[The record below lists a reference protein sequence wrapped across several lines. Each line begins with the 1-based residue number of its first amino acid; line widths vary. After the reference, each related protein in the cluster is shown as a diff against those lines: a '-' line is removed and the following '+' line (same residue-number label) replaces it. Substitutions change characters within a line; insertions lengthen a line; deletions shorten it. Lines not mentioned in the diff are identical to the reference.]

1 MRFVIYVKTGN
12 TESLLYDS
20 EAGSQEYFIGDPK
33 LRIEL
38 NKAGAFTFT
47 ILPSHPLYNSFLRM
61 RTYVR
66 ILLDDEEI
74 YRGRVIQID
83 DSTWMERSIQCEG
96 DLAYLNDSI
105 QYPDQTESTTQ
116 NSDIVTNNNAARD
129 RITDAEQKKKM
140 PSESI
145 TIARVNLSAKNAN
158 HESIQNHFIRFLTVH
173 SSQMNTPR
181 DFGIGNITVDDKD
194 TVQDFTSTNYRDTLS
209 AIEDDLLKYYGGFL
223 QTRRSGDIVYLD
235 WLKTPG
241 GNATQPIK
249 MGMNLIDIQQQ
260 ASDMNAFSRLIPVG
274 DNQLTIESVNDN
286 KNYIQNDSVYNKYGA
301 IYKTESF
308 SDVTTAAELKRQARA
323 WMKKNCKDEP
333 ISLTVEAIDMH
344 LLDGSIEAIKL
355 GTRVNVVSEPHG
367 ISLNLY
373 VTSIEYDI
381 QNPENNTYEIGDPYE
396 TLSQKTKK
404 KKQSTEKSISSAST
418 SAKSASRRAGNLEQ
432 AVNRHAQTI
441 SDVATGL
448 YNIQADTLNIS
459 AKVVT
464 IEADELN
471 LKGKVTTIE
480 GDLLDIHTKAL
491 KIDGERVEITADYA
505 IIGNIIMGASKEE
518 PEDYSM
524 YLIGN
529 TMLSGN
535 LDVGGNFSCS
545 TITVNPEDEN
555 GGLYINGERVNI
567 IDIEK
572 DTQNP
577 NILHIYKADGTQI
590 DFSKATTL
598 SGVWSGSLSDQ
609 GGKKLTV
616 KTDDPQGPSYVVQF
630 EGTYSATRTNLE
642 VGIGGSISIETVM
655 GAKMLSIPVN
665 VSRLTGTSSEPD
677 IVYQTNISAAYN
689 ALLTPL
695 EVTTNGT
702 YNLADDPDHIGYS
715 YVNVST
721 PMYIVYDPAYDDGYG
736 SEKKV
741 VRTSTTGSGYLQ
753 FSLYN
758 SGTPKSTQIYDGR
771 ERITVPANTRV
782 LRFKC
787 GMSVVEELQ
796 LTDYK
801 LGWDAASDTVVVP
814 TTENLTSSISV
825 TVPATTLYVPT
836 VSYSYDLSA
845 DYNHAYLKL
854 EDVIVAQADV
864 PVTTVS
870 ADKGSMI
877 DGQWEADTW
886 SSANKM
892 TVRLFKNGTQVSGGF
907 VVDASGIVSDAVK
920 AVTVTYDKGTMK
932 DGEWLPDTW
941 SSGNKMTVR
950 LYKSGSQVNSFE
962 VDASGIVS
970 GAVNAVTV
978 SADKGSMIDG
988 QWEADTWSSA
998 NKMTV
1003 RLFKN
1008 GTQVSGGFVVDAS
1021 GIYNNGFNAV
1031 DSPTFILPDV
1041 LEINEGRA
1049 TTIPITASVANK
1061 TTGAARTTTQNFSL
1075 ERNTYTNSNN
1085 VKNVVCVNLIDKAD
1099 ANKVYGRISV
1109 ATYWNQGAR
1118 TAWLWRLNSSNK
1130 WVKLTGS
1137 ETIAGGQTLRVRY
1150 TDAAHED
1157 ANVPDAIFYT
1167 SNDSG
1172 GGGGGDSYS
1181 NDMYIK
1187 CTNKVQ
1193 TYPGSTL
1200 YNYTFTCDGANSSL
1214 TTVGA
1219 SLHVH
1224 W

>member
-464 IEADELN
+464 IEADELT
-471 LKGKVTTIE
+471 LRGKVTTIE

-491 KIDGERVEITADYA
+491 KIDGETVEITSDYA
-505 IIGNIIMGASKEE
+505 IIGNIIMGNPPGTSG
-518 PEDYSM
+518 DYEM
-524 YLIGN
+524 HLIGD
-529 TMLSGN
+529 TLLQGD
-535 LDVGGNFSCS
+535 LDVGGEINVDRMNINVETDS
-545 TITVNPEDEN
+545 
-555 GGLYINGERVNI
+555 GGLYINDEKVNI
-567 IDIEK
+567 LDIEQ

-577 NILHIYKADGTQI
+577 NVLHIYKADGTRI
-590 DFSKATTL
+590 DFSRATTL
-598 SGVWSGSLSDQ
+598 SGTWSGSLPA
-609 GGKKLTV
+609 KTLTV
-616 KTDDPQGPSYVVQF
+616 STDDPQGPSYVVQF

-677 IVYQTNISAAYN
+677 IVYQTNINAVYN
-689 ALLTPL
+689 TLLTSR
-695 EVTTNGT
+695 TGSNKISTNGT
-702 YNLADDPDHIGYS
+702 YTPGSDYIGYS
-715 YVNVST
+715 SVEVDVPDKDVGTRFGAGNGNYWVEGFYRSESGAPTISDST
-721 PMYIVYDPAYDDGYG
+721 MAYKL
-736 SEKKV
+736 E
-741 VRTSTTGSGYLQ
+741 TTGSKAGTIVQIKYPETGGTKIPNSAELTVG
-753 FSLYN
+753 SLYTEGLN
-758 SGTPKSTQIYDGR
+758 DVAINKGTWSGGQISFTKSAGTASTKSVQLTAATPVWNGNAATVRIWDGQTADVQQGGLDTGYDVTVNAESKLTSLTASYNGNYTPSSNYIGYSSVKVRVPNTMLVDAAAGTATIGTGGSSSLEFSAGITYSTATHTYVARAIVNNVDMVPRRAVSGTEAYDAGNANRASQVGGLLST
-771 ERITVPANTRV
+771 T
-782 LRFKC
+782 
-787 GMSVVEELQ
+787 
-796 LTDYK
+796 
-801 LGWDAASDTVVVP
+801 DTV
-814 TTENLTSSISV
+814 EQH
-825 TVPATTLYVPT
+825 
-836 VSYSYDLSA
+836 LSA
-845 DYNHAYLKL
+845 GTKYQIVTQYQQADGTWANGGTLVVDTPENVSGEVTIGHSTGPTS
-854 EDVIVAQADV
+854 ESPIVAQPQFYA
-864 PVTTVS
+864 
-870 ADKGSMI
+870 K
-877 DGQWEADTW
+877 
-886 SSANKM
+886 
-892 TVRLFKNGTQVSGGF
+892 LNGTTQQTLYTRMYRKTYANGNDNDHCVNVYAKVGSAAT
-907 VVDASGIVSDAVK
+907 DSDTLIARISTQAVYN
-920 AVTVTYDKGTMK
+920 AG
-932 DGEWLPDTW
+932 W
-941 SSGNKMTVR
+941 
-950 LYKSGSQVNSFE
+950 
-962 VDASGIVS
+962 
-970 GAVNAVTV
+970 NAVTP
-978 SADKGSMIDG
+978 SIRRSGASFYAKCS
-988 QWEADTWSSA
+988 
-998 NKMTV
+998 
-1003 RLFKN
+1003 N
-1008 GTQVSGGFVVDAS
+1008 GKESGAYELGEYDL
-1021 GIYNNGFNAV
+1021 YC
-1031 DSPTFILPDV
+1031 TK
-1041 LEINEGRA
+1041 
-1049 TTIPITASVANK
+1049 K
-1061 TTGAARTTTQNFSL
+1061 TTL
-1075 ERNTYTNSNN
+1075 
-1085 VKNVVCVNLIDKAD
+1085 
-1099 ANKVYGRISV
+1099 
-1109 ATYWNQGAR
+1109 
-1118 TAWLWRLNSSNK
+1118 
-1130 WVKLTGS
+1130 
-1137 ETIAGGQTLRVRY
+1137 
-1150 TDAAHED
+1150 
-1157 ANVPDAIFYT
+1157 
-1167 SNDSG
+1167 
-1172 GGGGGDSYS
+1172 GGGDFEYYFQATIHDNNICSQGR
-1181 NDMYIK
+1181 
-1187 CTNKVQ
+1187 TA
-1193 TYPGSTL
+1193 
-1200 YNYTFTCDGANSSL
+1200 TFYR
-1214 TTVGA
+1214 
-1219 SLHVH
+1219 
-1224 W
+1224 